1 MTEMDLDDETE
12 SVRILGIG
20 VGLFL
25 IILVCAYFCH
35 QCLQWSQLKIVSLAD
50 SKVPVSSK
58 VMVTKTGVGF
68 DS

>member
-1 MTEMDLDDETE
+1 MIFLIVKSITEYIQISDHDEHLILAQILMTEMDLEDETE

-35 QCLQWSQLKIVSLAD
+35 QCLQWS
-50 SKVPVSSK
+50 
-58 VMVTKTGVGF
+58 
-68 DS
+68 